1 LFASGSGSAGG
12 FSHKTSK
19 DVVSKEGMVHDKK
32 RKVAQTFLNLVKIDD
47 RNLTPQR
54 EEVYLQIFRE
64 VLLKLHGLSVT
75 AEDEQEFLA
84 LLREAKG

>member
-1 LFASGSGSAGG
+1 
-12 FSHKTSK
+12 
-19 DVVSKEGMVHDKK
+19 MHDKK

>member
-1 LFASGSGSAGG
+1 
-12 FSHKTSK
+12 
-19 DVVSKEGMVHDKK
+19 MVHDKK